1 MSISKNAYIET
12 SSSSNSLLVPV
23 LPTSTSTPIKGR
35 IAYDSTS
42 GTLQYANGVVW
53 SQTTATGPVG
63 GVLTGTM
70 PDPGLASTTVTPG
83 TYNNVNLTVGADGR
97 ITSAANGA
105 SGGGSVTNI
114 ATGTGLTGG
123 PITSTGTISMANT
136 AVTPGIYGNGSN
148 VPTVT
153 VNQQGQIT
161 NLSTSA
167 AGGVPVSYYYLG
179 GADTLVNNNATIVF
193 NVNPIENTGSML
205 NGVWTC
211 NAAGIYSV
219 AFSSNTVPDGN
230 TARGQYEILLDG
242 SYGTGISIGYCTA
255 GNDTS
260 IVPLMT
266 SIEGTAT
273 ITLFINL
280 IVGSTIQ
287 VAVTTG
293 ETILLKGSSSGP
305 AVTLAITKMS

>member
-12 SSSSNSLLVPV
+12 SSSSYSLLVPV
-23 LPTSTSTPIKGR
+23 LPTSTSTPVKGR

-53 SQTTATGPVG
+53 FQTTATGPVG

-70 PDPGLASTTVTPG
+70 PDPGLAATTVTPG
-83 TYNNVNLTVGADGR
+83 TYTNVNLTVGADGR
-97 ITSAANGA
+97 ITAAADGA

-123 PITSTGTISMANT
+123 PITSTGTISMSNT

-161 NLSTSA
+161 QLSTSA

-179 GADTLVNNNATIVF
+179 GPNTVVNNAASIIF
-193 NVNPIENTGSML
+193 NVTPIEHIGSML

-211 NAAGIYSV
+211 GAVGFYSV
-219 AFSSNTVPDGN
+219 AFSGN
-230 TARGQYEILLDG
+230 CPVNKGQFQILLDG
-242 SYGTGISIGYCTA
+242 AYGAGISIGYCEG

-260 IVPLMT
+260 IIPLMS
-266 SIEGTAT
+266 SISGTAT
-273 ITLFINL
+273 ITVYIYM

-287 VAVTTG
+287 VANIGGENVT
-293 ETILLKGSSSGP
+293 IQGSEDGP
-305 AVTLAITKMS
+305 AVTLAIAKIG